1 VDPKKDMIGIKELEE
16 AIDLF
21 TGYMTRWTLRDVE
34 ISNGSLLVSYWATV
48 LGCRTYIFKMVYP
61 SMDYYTVR
69 TAPLP
74 VLLISI

>member
-34 ISNGSLLVSYWATV
+34 ISNGSLLVSY
-48 LGCRTYIFKMVYP
+48 
-61 SMDYYTVR
+61 
-69 TAPLP
+69 
-74 VLLISI
+74 